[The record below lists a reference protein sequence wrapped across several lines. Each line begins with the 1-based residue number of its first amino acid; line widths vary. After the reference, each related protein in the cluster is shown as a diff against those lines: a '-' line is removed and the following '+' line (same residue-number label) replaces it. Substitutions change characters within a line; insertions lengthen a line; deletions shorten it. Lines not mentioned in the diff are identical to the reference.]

1 MYAIIQVRV
10 LHLTHLYTSIKH
22 PKRTS
27 SKICL
32 FFKAANYMDIEDLLK
47 RSCTEVALRIEGK
60 SSAEMRG
67 ILGIPND
74 WKSEDKNKLEKES
87 GMLFEKK

>member
-1 MYAIIQVRV
+1 
-10 LHLTHLYTSIKH
+10 
-22 PKRTS
+22 
-27 SKICL
+27 
-32 FFKAANYMDIEDLLK
+32 MDIEDLLK